1 MRILP
6 RTLDVKQIGRDEEYS
21 ISCVDCRAALFD
33 STKPG
38 PVDSVGILV
47 RTRCDCDPDKEKE
60 EPPENKR
67 LATPVVVLLAFVMLF
82 LSYLVYVSHNRYY
95 VVKSGQHTAY
105 KVDRFTGEAWFLA
118 PSARQTRKIK

>member
-1 MRILP
+1 M
-6 RTLDVKQIGRDEEYS
+6 LDVKQIGRDEEYS
-21 ISCVDCRAALFD
+21 ISCVDCHAALFD

-47 RTRCDCDPDKEKE
+47 RTPCDCDPDDEKKG
-60 EPPENKR
+60 PPENKR
-67 LATPVVVLLAFVMLF
+67 LTTPVVVLLVFVMLF
-82 LSYLVYVSHNRYY
+82 LSYLVYASHNRYY

-118 PSARQTRKIK
+118 PHPNKTRKIK